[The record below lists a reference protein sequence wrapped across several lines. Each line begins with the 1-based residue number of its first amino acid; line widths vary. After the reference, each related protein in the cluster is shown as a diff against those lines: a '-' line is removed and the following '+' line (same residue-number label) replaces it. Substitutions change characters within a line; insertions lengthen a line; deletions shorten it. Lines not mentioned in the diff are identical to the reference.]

1 MMSMNLR
8 MKFGMILFLGLCLPA
23 CSVVQPIL
31 QTEKMPSVEQCWQD
45 TVVRFGVSE
54 SSMNPVLER
63 EIERYSMLVEESLVH
78 RETAIYVMDKL
89 QQEGKADGSVPL
101 SGYDLDLLNAGMMD
115 HLSLRDDLYR
125 IAYAQSCWHKADKEI
140 YQQLAMQPLT
150 AANQLKGTMLSLSA
164 ALILYDN
171 YLMMSSLYEE
181 NSKLRRFLNQ
191 KDPAYAKGQNELKR
205 LALSYSSSVKRR
217 VVKRAINYYEQQLK
231 SVPQALRM
239 DRDFIYLNTLISQSH
254 AYNMMKKGSI
264 LGRIGNRLSF
274 MSTITQD
281 DIIGLKNEG
290 INLFSGLFGN
300 AMGLVESRKGKLYND
315 PVVMEK
321 VSGQLQAGD
330 ILLEKT
336 PFRLTDKMIPG
347 HWGHVAIWIGSED
360 ELKALGIWDDPAVR
374 AYHDKIRAGASVV
387 EALRSG
393 VQMNSMGHFLN
404 VDDLAVL
411 RSRELSQEQRIKHI
425 LLAIKQVGK
434 RYDFNFDVE
443 TTDKIVCSELV
454 YTVYT
459 DMRWP
464 TEKAL
469 GRYTISPD
477 NVAKK
482 AVDDGSLQL
491 VTFYHDGK
499 EVTAHQLEVMAQ
511 LMGERVAS
519 VGQSERTR
527 SALPLL

>member
-1 MMSMNLR
+1 
-8 MKFGMILFLGLCLPA
+8 MINFRTPFQYTLLLAIFFLSGCA
-23 CSVVQPIL
+23 VVQPIL
-31 QTEKMPSVEQCWQD
+31 QTERMPTAETCWQQ
-45 TVVRFGVSE
+45 TAEKFGDSQT
-54 SSMNPVLER
+54 SMAPILNPD
-63 EIERYSMLVEESLVH
+63 IEDFKALAEQSLAH
-78 RETAIYVMDKL
+78 RETAIYVMHKL
-89 QQEGKADGSVPL
+89 QQEGKADGDVPL
-101 SGYDLDLLNAGMMD
+101 SGYDLDLLNEGMVD
-115 HLSLRDDLYR
+115 HLSLRNDLYLV
-125 IAYAQSCWHKADKEI
+125 AYAQSCWHKPSRST
-140 YQQLAMQPLT
+140 YQKLHMEPLSRS
-150 AANQLKGTMLSLSA
+150 NQLKGTMLSLSA

-181 NSKLRRFLNQ
+181 NSKLRRFLN
-191 KDPAYAKGQNELKR
+191 KRDPAYAKGQNELKR
-205 LALSYSSSVKRR
+205 LALSYNSTVKRSI
-217 VVKRAINYYEQQLK
+217 VKRAIAYYEQQIEKL
-231 SVPQALRM
+231 PPELIH
-239 DRDFIYLNTLISQSH
+239 DENFIYLQTLISQSH
-254 AYNMMKKGSI
+254 SYNMMKKGSL
-264 LGRIGNRLSF
+264 LGRIGKRLAF

-281 DIIGLKNEG
+281 DIVKLKNDG

-315 PVVMEK
+315 PGVLNR
-321 VSGQLQAGD
+321 VSAQLEAGD

-347 HWGHVAIWIGSED
+347 HWGHAAIWLGTES
-360 ELKALGIWDDPAVR
+360 ELKELGIWNDPAIQP
-374 AYHDKIRAGASVV
+374 YQDKIRAGASVV

-393 VQMNSMGHFLN
+393 VQMNSMQHFLN

-411 RSRELSQEQRIKHI
+411 RSQSTDRAMKIKRI

-434 RYDFNFDVE
+434 AYDFNFDVE

-459 DMRWP
+459 DMHWP

-482 AVDDGSLQL
+482 AVEGNALQL
-491 VTFYHDGK
+491 VSFYHDGR
-499 EVTAHQLEVMAQ
+499 EVTDYRLEKMAE
-511 LMGERVAS
+511 LMGEKVAR
-519 VGQSERTR
+519 VGQSELNR